1 MQVTIE
7 AIEQLAKAVN
17 NPAWNGSSRRLNEEK
32 KAKLREIAH
41 PRFEEAYNLTT
52 QTGTVASAVDHPQR
66 ERRRRCRRGRRR
78 FGRELDSLLP
88 EENRG
93 RHRPPTDFVRAG
105 KNRRRKNDEV
115 RDISIRVGVLPRVH
129 GSALFTRGETQALV
143 AATLGADRDDQKI
156 DGLERRAV

>member
-1 MQVTIE
+1 MLEAVMAGHREMQVTIE

-17 NPAWNGSSRRLNEEK
+17 NPAWEWEQPALNEEK

-41 PRFEEAYNLTT
+41 PRFEEAYNLTDK
-52 QTGTVASAVDHPQR
+52 QERSQALSDHPQR

-105 KNRRRKNDEV
+105 ENRR
-115 RDISIRVGVLPRVH
+115 
-129 GSALFTRGETQALV
+129 TQ
-143 AATLGADRDDQKI
+143 
-156 DGLERRAV
+156 E